1 MSFSIIKPI
10 AFALALIATLYFLF
24 IEDKKIEDE
33 EKRKKKIRKDALLA
47 IVWTILL
54 ISHIIYIMHE
64 R

>member
-33 EKRKKKIRKDALLA
+33 EKRKKKIRKDAILA
-47 IVWTILL
+47 IIWTYLL
-54 ISHIIYIMHE
+54 ISRIIYIMHE
-64 R
+64 H

>member
-1 MSFSIIKPI
+1 MTRSIITAI
-10 AFALALIATLYFLF
+10 IFALALITTLYNLF

-33 EKRKKKIRKDALLA
+33 EKRKKKIRKDAILA

-54 ISHIIYIMHE
+54 IFRIIYIMHE